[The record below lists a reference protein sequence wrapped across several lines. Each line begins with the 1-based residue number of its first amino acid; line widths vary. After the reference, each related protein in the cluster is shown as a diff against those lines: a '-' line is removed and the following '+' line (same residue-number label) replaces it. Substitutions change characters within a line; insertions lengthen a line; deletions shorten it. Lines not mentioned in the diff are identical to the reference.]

1 MLTFDSLEFC
11 LCVGTGY
18 HERDKS
24 DWQNSVIDD
33 YRRKMALHLRRY
45 RAAYCCTGRRIFSII
60 ENSRKKGK
68 RERKTLP
75 VTRRKNLEIV
85 SLLFILPHFYPT
97 CVDSINILFKKK
109 RINYWKRA
117 LLASWYK
124 EIEILSFLSSSSSS
138 PFLLILL
145 ARIDRCKFKSKIFEN
160 IVFTL
165 ESIYF
170 VSFQYKERNIIS
182 LYSKEIV
189 FLLFLFFFSRVFSR
203 DSLEKN

>member
-11 LCVGTGY
+11 LCVETGY

-60 ENSRKKGK
+60 ENSRKKGE

-75 VTRRKNLEIV
+75 ITRRKNLEIV

-124 EIEILSFLSSSSSS
+124 EILSLLSSSSSS

-165 ESIYF
+165 KSIYF
-170 VSFQYKERNIIS
+170 VSFQYKA
-182 LYSKEIV
+182 KEILSLSTRKKS
-189 FLLFLFFFSRVFSR
+189 FFSFFFSSSHEYF
-203 DSLEKN
+203 LEIL

>member
-97 CVDSINILFKKK
+97 CRFNQHPILKKAYKLLKTRATNILIIREKSKS
-109 RINYWKRA
+109 Y
-117 LLASWYK
+117 
-124 EIEILSFLSSSSSS
+124 LSS
-138 PFLLILL
+138 PLLL
-145 ARIDRCKFKSKIFEN
+145 F
-160 IVFTL
+160 
-165 ESIYF
+165 
-170 VSFQYKERNIIS
+170 
-182 LYSKEIV
+182 
-189 FLLFLFFFSRVFSR
+189 FLFFSR
-203 DSLEKN
+203 E